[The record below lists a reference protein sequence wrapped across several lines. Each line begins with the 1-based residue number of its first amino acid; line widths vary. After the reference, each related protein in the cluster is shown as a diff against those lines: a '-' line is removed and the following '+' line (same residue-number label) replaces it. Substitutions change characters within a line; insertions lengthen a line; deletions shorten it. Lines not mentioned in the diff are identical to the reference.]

1 MTDKKYVL
9 VLGSKP
15 DSKLPDIKVEKI
27 YTANGAA
34 ERALFYKKKFF
45 NVEHISLIGAKEF
58 MENKNVSTRVINSKP
73 DKLIIRMGK
82 IEIPNEL
89 SKTKDIF
96 YLSQKEQF
104 DFQSQ
109 FYKLGKIDLIFGESF
124 YYEDSLKKIIRHIRM
139 CMMFRGFL
147 GVSTGFYSILLAL
160 HENPD
165 CDVIVS
171 GIGLTEGGHYYT
183 AKNSYGFVSRTTK
196 ELMSKNKA
204 VLTNKFRNTS
214 RCRVERFL
222 INRVKSKYKK
232 RIISTDDTFVYI
244 GNLKK
249 WNKKL
254 F

>member
-1 MTDKKYVL
+1 
-9 VLGSKP
+9 
-15 DSKLPDIKVEKI
+15 
-27 YTANGAA
+27 
-34 ERALFYKKKFF
+34 
-45 NVEHISLIGAKEF
+45 
-58 MENKNVSTRVINSKP
+58 
-73 DKLIIRMGK
+73 
-82 IEIPNEL
+82 
-89 SKTKDIF
+89 
-96 YLSQKEQF
+96 
-104 DFQSQ
+104 
-109 FYKLGKIDLIFGESF
+109 
-124 YYEDSLKKIIRHIRM
+124 
-139 CMMFRGFL
+139 MFRGFL

-204 VLTNKFRNTS
+204 ALTNKFRNTS